1 MFIPIE
7 AVVMGG
13 MFALMAA
20 GYIAEEVRN
29 KKAASADDADDHQ

>member
-1 MFIPIE
+1 MYIPIE
-7 AVVMGG
+7 YIVTGG

-29 KKAASADDADDHQ
+29 KKSRQR